1 MTTHSKAK
9 LLERFAYLA
18 SDHDV
23 ALSPEGQDTLRG
35 ELDISLGRWMIG
47 GHSIKYRCW
56 CRFDEVARTVT
67 FRESTSETS
76 WGVAPPT
83 VKVERRTQSGTRVS
97 ETTATSAPG
106 GGGRLDYGAMREALE
121 AVTREA
127 GWAFRFEAGKRP

>member
-1 MTTHSKAK
+1 
-9 LLERFAYLA
+9 
-18 SDHDV
+18 
-23 ALSPEGQDTLRG
+23 
-35 ELDISLGRWMIG
+35 MIG
-47 GHSIKYRCW
+47 GHSIRYRCW

-76 WGVAPPT
+76 WGIAPPT

-97 ETTATSAPG
+97 ETTATSAP